1 VSVGAETRATAPRA
15 TATGPVERAVAD
27 AVRSALGVD
36 VEVERAAPGAPA
48 EFRLDG
54 RAVDGWD
61 ATSPDGARAVASG
74 LANVPGIESA
84 VAVPPRLYLRV
95 ATDVVVD
102 AVVAAAAAQRRG
114 YGWSDQAGGAPVTFS
129 IGCPNA
135 NKPLHVGHLRNCFL
149 GQAVSRLFETQG
161 YDVLRTEELANYG
174 VHVCQALVGWQRW
187 GGGTDPGAAGRK
199 ADHFVGDFYARF
211 HHERNALAAGADDV
225 TELDTA
231 ATELLLAMHAGSAA
245 DLATNETFTEWA
257 IGGIR
262 ETYERIGLHHD
273 FVLRELEAL
282 PVALALVEEGLR
294 NGTCVRRADGSVYI
308 DLTDADLGEVTLLR
322 RDGTPLALVC
332 FVAIWV
338 RRAELHPER
347 GVVRITGEQWR
358 ESFTQFLEVLRRLGH
373 APTADVTDGIYYGMI
388 RSPDGK
394 IRSRLG
400 NDVSADD
407 LLDGFRDRFAADW
420 STVGAVAPYR
430 AETCERLG
438 LALLKLFILGKRR
451 EDAIVY
457 ENDGVWN
464 DTVPRLARL
473 LAALR
478 VARDADAPPPPAR
491 SKAQR
496 ELALA
501 LNLLPRALA
510 RGAARYDSS
519 DLVGYTDQVARL
531 ALDCARRGALDAA
544 LGGAVAVVLDNALWA
559 LDVRLPSSPR
569 ELPPCL
575 AGARAA
581 G

>member
-1 VSVGAETRATAPRA
+1 MA
-15 TATGPVERAVAD
+15 GPVEHAVSQRIRAV
-27 AVRSALGVD
+27 LGVD

-48 EFRLDG
+48 ELRVDARG
-54 RAVDGWD
+54 VDGWD
-61 ATSPDGARAVASG
+61 ASSRDGTKAVAK
-74 LANVPGIESA
+74 LLNDVPGIESA
-84 VAVPPRLYLRV
+84 VAVPPRVYLRI
-95 ATDVVVD
+95 ATDLVVD
-102 AVVAAAAAQRRG
+102 AVTSAAANDRDR
-114 YGWSDQAGGAPVTFS
+114 YGWSDRFAGEPVTFS

-161 YDVLRTEELANYG
+161 YAVLRTEELANYG
-174 VHVCQALVGWQRW
+174 VHVCQALVAYRRW
-187 GGGTDPGAAGRK
+187 GEGAAPGTAGRK

-211 HHERNALAAGADDV
+211 HRERAAIASYDDEV
-225 TELDTA
+225 TELDAA
-231 ATELLLAMHAGSAA
+231 ATELLRAMHGGAA
-245 DLATNETFTEWA
+245 DDLAENAVFTEWA
-257 IGGIR
+257 IAGIR
-262 ETYERIGLHHD
+262 ETYQRIGLRHD

-282 PVALALVEEGLR
+282 PVAMALVEEGLR
-294 NGTCVRRADGSVYI
+294 NGTCLRRADGSVYV

-338 RRAELHPER
+338 RRAELHPAD

-373 APTADVTDGIYYGMI
+373 APTADRTDGIYYGMI

-400 NDVSADD
+400 NDVAADD

-420 STVGAVAPYR
+420 AAAQQVQPYH

-438 LALLKLFILGKRR
+438 LALLRLFVLGKRR
-451 EDAIVY
+451 EDTIVY
-457 ENDGVWN
+457 DNDTVWN

-473 LAALR
+473 LAATR
-478 VARDADAPPPPAR
+478 AAREAAAPPATR

-501 LNLLPRALA
+501 LNQLPYALA
-510 RGAARYDSS
+510 RGAGRYDAAE
-519 DLVGYTDQVARL
+519 LVSYADQVARL

-544 LGGAVAVVLDNALWA
+544 LGRAVDVVLGNALWA
-559 LDVRLPSSPR
+559 LDVTLPSSAR

-575 AGARAA
+575 QGGR
-581 G
+581 GRG